1 MQTLRKFRHSLIAAA
16 ALTVVP
22 LTAAQ
27 AAADLDA
34 YWTPYAAAK
43 AGSGSS
49 ALDFDGGD
57 GWGVKGKF
65 GLTDLFFLSG
75 EYEKNKFDD
84 ISVAGGIFG
93 GNGNAEL
100 RTEQYRGG
108 LGFRFPE
115 TPFYTYGE
123 YIGFESKTRINIPGP
138 LGSVTRENDKSEGW
152 GGHLGAQGKVL
163 NDKLTLMAEVGYVD
177 IGDVDGLEATAGG
190 AVEIVKHLSIF
201 ADYRYTSLTG
211 GNNPDVRLDEARLG
225 ARFSF

>member
-1 MQTLRKFRHSLIAAA
+1 MQSLKKFHHSLIAAA

-22 LTAAQ
+22 FTAAQ

-34 YWTPYAAAK
+34 YWTPFASAK
-43 AGSGSS
+43 VGSGSD
-49 ALDFDGGD
+49 ALDFDDGN

-75 EYEKNKFDD
+75 EFEKNRFDD
-84 ISVAGGIFG
+84 ISVQGGFLQFDD
-93 GNGNAEL
+93 NVQL

-115 TPFYTYGE
+115 TPFYAYGE
-123 YIGFESKTRINIPGP
+123 YVGFESKIRVDNGV
-138 LGSVTRENDKSEGW
+138 SAVESDKDKSEGW

-163 NDKLTLMAEVGYVD
+163 NDKLTLMTEIGYVD
-177 IGDVDGLEATAGG
+177 IGDVDGLEVTAGG

-201 ADYRYTSLTG
+201 ADYRYTSLAG